1 MAVLSKIR
9 QRSLLLILVIGF
21 CLFAFIIGD
30 VVQSGG
36 FNSVSREVGSI
47 NGKDISYDDFNLKVA
62 NVEKSGQGL
71 SLTQAA
77 NRVWEQEVNVALL
90 QEQFEKLGI
99 RVGERHILEV
109 FKNNPQIGQ
118 NPTFQTAGVFD
129 INKFKEFFRSN
140 PQQEVFLK
148 EAEKDAA
155 INAQFEIYSSMIRGA
170 AFATDVE
177 GKLKYQMENDKVT
190 FNYVAVPFSSIKDS
204 DVKVTDEEIV
214 AYMRENEKK
223 YKAEESREIEYVL
236 IEDKPSKADE
246 DEVKKNIDA
255 LMEGKVVYNEKTGTN
270 DTVPGFRN
278 TANIIDFVNENSDFP
293 YDSTY
298 IAKSDLPAEVQ
309 GMFDL
314 PVGGIYGPYM
324 RGGFYAVSKVM
335 GRKAGAKAKASHILI
350 SYEGTAVPNKKEKR
364 TKEEAKAKA
373 ESLLSQAKANP
384 SGFMMLALVNSDD
397 SSAQQGGDLGYF
409 GPNQMVKP
417 FNDFVFNNPVGTI
430 GLVETDFGFHV
441 INVTDKQDA
450 IRVATLA
457 QRIEPSEATSN
468 EAFNK
473 AAKFEMDANEKDFAA
488 TAKAAGLTVAP
499 PVVAKVM
506 DENFGSIG
514 NQRQIVRWAYEKNT
528 DAGDVKRFEIAN
540 VGHVIARLKKINDEG
555 LMAVDQARISIE
567 PILKN
572 KKKTEIIKK
581 KLQGSNLE
589 AMAKAAGVQVQQ
601 ALDMTVQ
608 NAVLP
613 NVGPEPRVVGTALSI
628 GQGKTSGAIEGN
640 SGVYVVSTVVVTK
653 AADIKDFAPMRQQI
667 MQSRAGDAGRVI
679 PALKA
684 NAEIED
690 NRWKFNY

>member
-155 INAQFEIYSSMIRGA
+155 INAQFEIYSSLIRGA

-190 FNYVAVPFSSIKDS
+190 FNYVAVPFSSVKDS

-514 NQRQIVRWAYEKNT
+514 NQRQIVRWAYDKNT

-667 MQSRAGDAGRVI
+667 TQSRAGDAGRVI

>member
-155 INAQFEIYSSMIRGA
+155 INAQFEIYSSLIRGA

-190 FNYVAVPFSSIKDS
+190 FNYVAVPFSSVKDS

-314 PVGGIYGPYM
+314 PVAGIYGPYM

-514 NQRQIVRWAYEKNT
+514 NQRQIIRWAYEKNT
-528 DAGDVKRFEIAN
+528 DVGSVKRFEVAN

-640 SGVYVVSTVVVTK
+640 SGVYVVSTVLVTK
-653 AADIKDFAPMRQQI
+653 AAETKDLAPMRQQI
-667 MQSRAGDAGRVI
+667 TQSRAGDAGRVI

>member
-514 NQRQIVRWAYEKNT
+514 NQRQIVRWAYDKNT

-667 MQSRAGDAGRVI
+667 TQSRAGDAGRVI

>member
-514 NQRQIVRWAYEKNT
+514 NQRQIIRWAYEKNT
-528 DAGDVKRFEIAN
+528 DVGSVKRFEVAN

-589 AMAKAAGVQVQQ
+589 AIAKAAGVQVQQ

-640 SGVYVVSTVVVTK
+640 SGVYVVSTVLVTK
-653 AADIKDFAPMRQQI
+653 AAETKDLAPMRQQI
-667 MQSRAGDAGRVI
+667 TQSRAGDAGRVI